1 MKDKPYVLKQGCSNN
16 YFTPKIRKEIETIK
30 AYTEKVN
37 T

>member
-1 MKDKPYVLKQGCSNN
+1 MKDKPYVSKQRCSNN
-16 YFTPKIRKEIETIK
+16 FFTPKMKKEIETIK